1 MKTILSAI
9 CLLFVA
15 RTSFAQQQFYIKSYP
30 ANKYKHYITNS
41 PTATGIVFFFE
52 NPADTSKPAFYI
64 PDFKEVDIKFF
75 KEKVNLYNAKI
86 CFNNYDSKP
95 GDFIF
100 SFTSD
105 GDIIYF
111 FDKRPKPQI
120 N

>member
-1 MKTILSAI
+1 MKIILSAI

-15 RTSFAQQQFYIKSYP
+15 HISLAQQRFYIKSYD

-41 PTATGIVFFFE
+41 PTTTGVVFLFE
-52 NPADTSKPAFYI
+52 NAADTSKPAFYI
-64 PDFKEVDIKFF
+64 PDFKQEDIQFF
-75 KEKVNLYNAKI
+75 KEKATLYHAKI

-100 SFTSD
+100 SFNSK

-111 FDKRPKPQI
+111 FDKRIKPQI